1 MATMAVPS
9 WAETQALIAQT
20 QRLYE
25 TNDDVQMVKDVAQL
39 RNSIVQT
46 RSQQAD
52 QMAQAIAGKAFITTS
67 CHWLPHSTQHTA
79 HSG

>member
-1 MATMAVPS
+1 MAVPS

-67 CHWLPHSTQHTA
+67 CHCLPHSTQH
-79 HSG
+79 SG